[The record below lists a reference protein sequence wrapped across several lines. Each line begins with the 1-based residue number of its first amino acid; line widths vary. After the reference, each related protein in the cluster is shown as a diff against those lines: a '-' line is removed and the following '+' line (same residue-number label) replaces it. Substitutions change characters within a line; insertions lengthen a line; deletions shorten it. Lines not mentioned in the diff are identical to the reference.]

1 MQFLPIFLDVKQS
14 TCLVVGGGE
23 VALRK
28 ARLLVKTGANVTVVA
43 PHIKQELI
51 DLVSG
56 AGSMGQLNHRE
67 YLASD
72 LSNVNLVVVAT
83 DDAELNKLV
92 STQAQAQN
100 IPVNV
105 ADQPELCSFI
115 FPSIL
120 DRAPLV
126 VAISSSGAS
135 PVLARQLRA
144 RLETLIPSGYG
155 KLAELLG
162 RFREPV
168 KKRFRTLEQRRTFWE
183 KVTTGAVA
191 KLALTG
197 RVLEAEKMLQEWVDK
212 GDASEQGGE
221 VYLVGAG
228 PGDPD
233 LLTFKALRL
242 MQQADVVLYDR
253 LVSAEILALVR
264 KDAEQINVGKARNKH
279 TVPQGD
285 INNMLV
291 DLARQGKK
299 VLRLKG
305 GDPFIFGRGGEEL
318 EGLAAASVPF
328 QVVPGISA
336 ANGCAAYAGIP
347 LTHRDYAQSV
357 QFVAGHLKNNSVDLN
372 WSELVHD
379 NHTVVFYMGFVGLP
393 SICQKLIEHGRDPAT
408 AVALIQKGTT
418 QQQKVIVG
426 TLATIVELVA
436 NEMVQ
441 PPTLIIVGG
450 VVNLATKLSWYG
462 KQN

>member
-1 MQFLPIFLDVKQS
+1 MQFLPVFLDVKQS

-28 ARLLVKTGANVTVVA
+28 SRLLVKTGAKVIVVA
-43 PHIKQELI
+43 PHIKQGLA
-51 DLVSG
+51 DLV
-56 AGSMGQLNHRE
+56 LNASSPGELNRRE
-67 YLASD
+67 YLSSD
-72 LSNVNLVVVAT
+72 LSNATLVVVAT

-92 STQAQAQN
+92 STQAQAQK

-120 DRAPLV
+120 DRSPVV

-144 RLETLIPSGYG
+144 RLETLIPAGYG

-162 RFREPV
+162 QFREPV
-168 KKRFRTLEQRRTFWE
+168 KKRFKTLGQRRTFWE
-183 KVTTGAVA
+183 KVTNGTVA
-191 KLALTG
+191 ELVLTG
-197 RVLEAEKMLQEWVDK
+197 RADEAEKMLREWVDK
-212 GDASEQGGE
+212 DEMPEQGGE
-221 VYLVGAG
+221 VYLVGGG

-253 LVSAEILALVR
+253 LVSPEILALVR

-285 INNMLV
+285 ITNMLV
-291 DLARQGKK
+291 SLAKQGKK

-318 EGLAAASVPF
+318 EGLADASVPF

-357 QFVAGHLKNNSVDLN
+357 QFVTGHLKNNSIDLN

-379 NHTVVFYMGFVGLP
+379 NHTVVFYMGLVGLP
-393 SICQKLIEHGRDPAT
+393 SICQKLIEHGRDPGT
-408 AVALIQKGTT
+408 PIALVQKGTT
-418 QQQKVIVG
+418 QQQKVIIG
-426 TLATIVELVA
+426 TLATIVELVT
-436 NEMVQ
+436 NETVR

-462 KQN
+462 DQN